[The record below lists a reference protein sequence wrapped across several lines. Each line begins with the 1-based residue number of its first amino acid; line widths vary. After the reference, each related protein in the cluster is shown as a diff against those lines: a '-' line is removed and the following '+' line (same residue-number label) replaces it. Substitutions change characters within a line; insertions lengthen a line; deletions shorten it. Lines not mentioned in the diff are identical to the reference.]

1 MKKND
6 STFEKE
12 TLRDIEDMIIKAG
25 VNRFAREEI
34 EELQERARKC
44 KQQTHEPPPAG
55 ADLRPPWKVR
65 SRKRRYWKVFVP
77 VAAVVGILVFCTL
90 QAGALPN
97 MWNWFSVQMFGDAF
111 RFQSDTSDLKTSIG
125 TPAADEYAKIAQEVP
140 DIQLLIPGWLPEGAV
155 LDIEN
160 TEWHSD
166 PVKLYYKIGDNYLM
180 LKAGRLGKYQ
190 SKYSIIA
197 QDNEGQSDTVEV
209 LGMTVPFTWVK
220 NEAGLV
226 NYTAVWNS
234 NDTYYALVYAG
245 EADGDFKQIMTN
257 LKVYS

>member
-155 LDIEN
+155 LDIETSKWDSTRIILN
-160 TEWHSD
+160 Y
-166 PVKLYYKIGDNYLM
+166 KLGD
-180 LKAGRLGKYQ
+180 RLLTIKQVYTSVHQGKYTFPA
-190 SKYSIIA
+190 SGNKV
-197 QDNEGQSDTVEV
+197 ESDSVEV
-209 LGMTVPFTWVK
+209 LGKLVPFTWIK
-220 NEAGLV
+220 YESGLV
-226 NYTAVWNS
+226 HYSAEWCI
-234 NDTYYALVYAG
+234 DDITYSLVYT
-245 EADGDFKQIMTN
+245 GDANNEFKQIMNN